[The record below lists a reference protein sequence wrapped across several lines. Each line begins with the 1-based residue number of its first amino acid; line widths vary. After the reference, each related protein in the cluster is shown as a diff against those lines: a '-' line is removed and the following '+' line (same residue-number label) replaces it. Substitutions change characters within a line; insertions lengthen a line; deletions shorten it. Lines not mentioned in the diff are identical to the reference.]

1 MKCKQ
6 CGKEFKPFNSVQPVC
21 SYICA
26 LKYNDKKQVDKR
38 VKEMKKNLTTRSD
51 YMNVLQNVFNK
62 YIRLRDKGKKCISCD
77 CFVNNGHASHFF
89 SVGAYPNL
97 RFNEDNCHLSC
108 VECNLHKHGNSVEY
122 ALRLPNRISKEK
134 FDKLV
139 SLKNEPLM
147 LSIPEIIEKIAE
159 YKLKIKQL

>member
-51 YMNVLQNVFNK
+51 YMNVLQNVFNN

-108 VECNLHKHGNSVEY
+108 VECNLHKHGNTAEY

-134 FDKLV
+134 FDKL
-139 SLKNEPLM
+139 
-147 LSIPEIIEKIAE
+147 
-159 YKLKIKQL
+159 KLCCCQY